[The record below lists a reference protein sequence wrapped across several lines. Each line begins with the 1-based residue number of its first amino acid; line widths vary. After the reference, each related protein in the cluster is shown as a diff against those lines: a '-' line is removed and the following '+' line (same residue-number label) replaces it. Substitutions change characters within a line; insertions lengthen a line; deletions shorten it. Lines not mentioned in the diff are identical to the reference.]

1 MSGRKT
7 SSEPAVSTKDK
18 KLGEIVRERRERQGL
33 TQAQLAERAQL
44 ALSYITLLESGQ
56 QANLSPSAIGR
67 LARALG
73 ITSKQIS
80 EIGG

>member
-1 MSGRKT
+1 MSPPG
-7 SSEPAVSTKDK
+7 K
-18 KLGEIVRERRERQGL
+18 KLGEVVRELRERQGL

-56 QANLSPSAIGR
+56 KTNLSPAVLGR

-73 ITSKQIS
+73 VTTKQLADLPT
-80 EIGG
+80 

>member
-1 MSGRKT
+1 MAEAS
-7 SSEPAVSTKDK
+7 A
-18 KLGEIVRERRERQGL
+18 LGARVRTLRRRRGL

-73 ITSKQIS
+73 ITSKQLS
-80 EIGG
+80 EIDV

>member
-1 MSGRKT
+1 
-7 SSEPAVSTKDK
+7 VSPGEK
-18 KLGEIVRERRERQGL
+18 KLGGVVRELRERQGL

-56 QANLSPSAIGR
+56 QANFSPSALGR

-73 ITSKQIS
+73 VTTKHLT
-80 EIGG
+80 ELGG

>member
-1 MSGRKT
+1 MSPK
-7 SSEPAVSTKDK
+7 AK
-18 KLGEIVRERRERQGL
+18 KLGEVVRKLRERQGL

-44 ALSYITLLESGQ
+44 ALSYITLLESSQ
-56 QANLSPSAIGR
+56 EANLSPSAIGR

-73 ITSKQIS
+73 ITSRQLS